1 VHGRPPYT
9 DPNIKDTPNDRFFIP
24 LSTPEI
30 WLRQGDPRIFSC
42 PAADDTCVV
51 PSA

>member
-1 VHGRPPYT
+1 MACHRYRS
-9 DPNIKDTPNDRFFIP
+9 DIKDTPNDRFFIP

-30 WLRQGDPRIFSC
+30 WLRQGDPRIYSC
-42 PAADDTCVV
+42 AAANDSCAV